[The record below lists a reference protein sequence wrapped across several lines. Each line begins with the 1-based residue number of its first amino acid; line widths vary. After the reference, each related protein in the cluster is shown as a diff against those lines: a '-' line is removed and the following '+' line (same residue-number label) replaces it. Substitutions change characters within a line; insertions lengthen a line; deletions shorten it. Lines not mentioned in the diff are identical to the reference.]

1 MDSRNLLIFTVYII
15 VVVYI
20 FYQAYKS
27 LGNQVVIAPNSEYL
41 NRQLEEQDLKNIIDI
56 KFKFRPR
63 YRLDELTKL
72 LISIKNIS
80 QEETI
85 RVDWDESS
93 ITDFDKVTGRVIRLT
108 PGMTDIPQSQAV
120 SIIVPGRIIEE
131 ELSDDK
137 AILGPLFKA
146 DKLKKATTKSDPFY
160 LRLFFTVS
168 NPVGAKRAYT
178 LRCQF
183 IPKKLH
189 WTKALTLELKPKP
202 SKKK

>member
-1 MDSRNLLIFTVYII
+1 MDSRNLLIFTVYLI
-15 VVVYI
+15 VVIYV

-27 LGNQVVIAPNSEYL
+27 LGNQVVISSDSDYL
-41 NRQLEEQDLKNIIDI
+41 NRQLEEQNLKEIVDI
-56 KFKFRPR
+56 KFKFKPR

-72 LISIKNIS
+72 MISIKNIS

-93 ITDFDKVTGRVIRLT
+93 ITDFDKVTGRVIRLA
-108 PGMTDIPQSQAV
+108 PGMTDVPQNQAI
-120 SIIVPGRIIEE
+120 SIIVPGRMIEE

-137 AILGPLFKA
+137 SIIGSLFKA
-146 DKLKKATTKSDPFY
+146 EKLKGATAKSSPFY

-168 NPVGAKRAYT
+168 NLANPKRSCT

-189 WTKALTLELKPKP
+189 WAKALTLELKPKP
-202 SKKK
+202 SKK

>member
-1 MDSRNLLIFTVYII
+1 MDSRNLLIFTVYLI
-15 VVVYI
+15 VVIYV

-27 LGNQVVIAPNSEYL
+27 LDNQIVISPDSDYL
-41 NRQLEEQDLKNIIDI
+41 NRQLEEQNLKEIVDI
-56 KFKFRPR
+56 KFKFKPR

-72 LISIKNIS
+72 MINIKNIS

-93 ITDFDKVTGRVIRLT
+93 ITDFDNVTGRVIRLA
-108 PGMTDIPQSQAV
+108 PGMTDVPQNQAI
-120 SIIVPGRIIEE
+120 SIIVPNRMIEE

-137 AILGPLFKA
+137 SIIGSLFKP
-146 DKLKKATTKSDPFY
+146 DKLKKATAKSSPFY

-168 NPVGAKRAYT
+168 NLANTKRSYT
-178 LRCQF
+178 LFCQF

-189 WTKALTLELKPKP
+189 WAKALTLELKPKP
-202 SKKK
+202 SKK

>member
-1 MDSRNLLIFTVYII
+1 MDSRNLLIFTVYLI
-15 VVVYI
+15 VVIYV

-27 LGNQVVIAPNSEYL
+27 LDNQIVISTDSDYL
-41 NRQLEEQDLKNIIDI
+41 NRQLEEQNLKEIVDI
-56 KFKFRPR
+56 KFKFKPR

-72 LISIKNIS
+72 MINIKNIS

-93 ITDFDKVTGRVIRLT
+93 ITDFDNVTGRVIRLA
-108 PGMTDIPQSQAV
+108 PGMTDVPQNQAI
-120 SIIVPGRIIEE
+120 SIIVPGRMIEE

-137 AILGPLFKA
+137 SIIGSLFKP
-146 DKLKKATTKSDPFY
+146 DKLKKATTKSSPFY

-168 NPVGAKRAYT
+168 NLANTKRSYT

-183 IPKKLH
+183 VPKKLH
-189 WTKALTLELKPKP
+189 WAKALTLELKPKP
-202 SKKK
+202 SKK